1 MCLYMLWHPHTLLGE
16 KKEHR
21 TSKSLSSLFF
31 FYSIDKLLLLFVVI
45 EEERCKLGWTSARE
59 KKRNEKRRILT
70 ICLTSHL
77 LLSLSLPCFIIWVL
91 RVYVHLHTHPPV
103 DSPSLFYSHHG
114 ICSLIIKLK
123 VNSIETKIKEEIF
136 LFMINS
142 LVCFFFFSCFFPHFY
157 VLVDSLTA
165 VKRIMRWEKKK
176 EARLFYL

>member
-77 LLSLSLPCFIIWVL
+77 LLSLSPLL
-91 RVYVHLHTHPPV
+91 HYLSAARVCT
-103 DSPSLFYSHHG
+103 STYSST
-114 ICSLIIKLK
+114 CRQS
-123 VNSIETKIKEEIF
+123 VSF
-136 LFMINS
+136 LFPS
-142 LVCFFFFSCFFPHFY
+142 WYLF
-157 VLVDSLTA
+157 VDHQAKS
-165 VKRIMRWEKKK
+165 K
-176 EARLFYL
+176 